1 MESAEK
7 NDIIKLIDNSELKS
21 LSPMSKVC
29 IQNIIYECF

>member
-7 NDIIKLIDNSELKS
+7 NDELKLFDDSSELKS

-29 IQNIIYECF
+29 I